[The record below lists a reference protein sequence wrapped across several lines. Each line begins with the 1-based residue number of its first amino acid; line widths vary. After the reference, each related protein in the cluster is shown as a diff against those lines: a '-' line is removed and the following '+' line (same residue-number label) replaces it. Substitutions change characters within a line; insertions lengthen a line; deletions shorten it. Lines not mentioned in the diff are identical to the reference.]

1 MNEMGEITKIK
12 IKDLKLWDKNARFP
26 DKYFDEDEQNLIN
39 HFLAISK
46 YKIEN
51 LAKEIVANF
60 DLIPSERII
69 ILQNESNEYIVR
81 EGNRRVCAYKLL
93 SDPNKSPEGKRK
105 LFRELSN
112 EIELSEDYEIECILT
127 NTKEEADRYLT
138 IKHEKSNN
146 EISWGSTEVAN
157 FKKRIGN
164 AKQLD
169 HLKSEISR
177 NIRELKNFPD
187 EKIEK
192 VLGVGYITTLYRIL
206 TGKAAMEKFD
216 FKIDKDGKLSVGDP
230 KFTDKLK
237 VIIMDICQKGKK
249 YKDKIFSRLNQQ
261 EIKEYLDSVDQN
273 KINKVEQEIKK
284 LPIQQTL
291 AGGKILIA
299 PKTESSSSLNQNLTK
314 NNIREKKDRKFLIP
328 TDFKLS
334 INCFKVR
341 KIYDELKKAELEQFP
356 YLISVVFRVFV
367 ELSMDCYLDKNL
379 PTFNLR
385 SDLKQKVLAVAN
397 HLETKFSVP
406 QNITQGIQCAVK
418 EKNGPLSSEI
428 LNAYLHSNTFS
439 PTSHNLLSMW
449 NNIEQFIA
457 KVWENIK

>member
-1 MNEMGEITKIK
+1 
-12 IKDLKLWDKNARFP
+12 
-26 DKYFDEDEQNLIN
+26 
-39 HFLAISK
+39 LAISK

-105 LFRELSN
+105 LFRKLSN

-127 NTKEEADRYLT
+127 NTKEEANRYLT

-157 FKKRIGN
+157 FKKRIGS

-169 HLKSEISR
+169 YLYSEISR
-177 NIRELKNFPD
+177 NIRELKNFP
-187 EKIEK
+187 EEIIEK

-206 TGKAAMEKFD
+206 EGKAATEKFD
-216 FKIDKDGKLSVGDP
+216 FKIDKDGKLSIGDS
-230 KFTDKLK
+230 KFMNKLK
-237 VIIMDICQKGKK
+237 VIIIDIYQNGK

-261 EIKEYLDSVDQN
+261 EIKEYLDGIDQN

-291 AGGKILIA
+291 AGERKLVLPSPNSQFSKNEGNGTSRKPSILKSDDRLFGKVLNLKKCKVTNLYLAINKIYEQNKGNAPNLEIVLPIIGMSMRLILDTAAREYYKENNNPSKDDAVYKKFIDEIKKEYKSQG
-299 PKTESSSSLNQNLTK
+299 KTEESNLVALNDLFNDTNFEAYLAKYAHGNIIYTK
-314 NNIREKKDRKFLIP
+314 SDIL
-328 TDFKLS
+328 
-334 INCFKVR
+334 
-341 KIYDELKKAELEQFP
+341 KISK
-356 YLISVVFRVFV
+356 IV
-367 ELSMDCYLDKNL
+367 
-379 PTFNLR
+379 
-385 SDLKQKVLAVAN
+385 
-397 HLETKFSVP
+397 
-406 QNITQGIQCAVK
+406 G
-418 EKNGPLSSEI
+418 EI
-428 LNAYLHSNTFS
+428 LEKFFGRT
-439 PTSHNLLSMW
+439 
-449 NNIEQFIA
+449 
-457 KVWENIK
+457 K